1 MKGLRRF
8 GTLGLALVAFMS
20 MLLLSPAALAQSEF
34 PVFPADNPYGAFINT
49 HQFSIDKGATA
60 EWRKMEGVAYDPASK
75 RVYLAVT
82 AIEKG
87 MSDGQGDIQLPENKC
102 GMVMMGE
109 LDDNFNITALK
120 PAVVGGPY
128 DANNKDYA
136 CNPDAIANP
145 DNLFVDAKGNL
156 WIGEDTSY
164 HRNNFLWMWDGQNLN
179 RFASLPEGAEVT
191 GLRVQPNGT
200 VFTNIQHPDAMNIYP
215 YNAGVIGVVGN
226 YEAGKNFKSVPVP
239 QGEAA
244 RQMIVAKGD
253 YQVLARASEPI
264 PGSAPLAY
272 YGEIDWASG
281 GIQNM
286 CNDPD
291 GNMFLP
297 TNEAG
302 TEGYLYTNFECSPG
316 GVSKQ
321 YIKQGK
327 RGVWNVLEGHMVDFR
342 AVGGTW
348 NNCNASVTPWNTGL
362 TSEEYPPDTA
372 DEWPNWL
379 SHVDAYTRHLGYA
392 PNPYNYG
399 YNIELIPDGLGTKA
413 VKHYVMGRLS
423 KEMAQ
428 IMPDQKTAYFG
439 DDGTDR
445 VLYKFIADKAGDL
458 SAGTLYA
465 AKIKQDGMTLN
476 IEWITLGSGN
486 DTDIG
491 KAIAE
496 LGPQQ

>member
-1 MKGLRRF
+1 MPKWKLFGMFGLVVCS
-8 GTLGLALVAFMS
+8 LVMAIAPSSAF
-20 MLLLSPAALAQSEF
+20 AQNEF
-34 PVFPADNPYGAFINT
+34 PVFPSDNPYGAFINT

-60 EWRKMEGVAYDPASK
+60 EWRKMEGVAFDPASK
-75 RVYLAVT
+75 RLYLAVSEI
-82 AIEKG
+82 AKG
-87 MSDGQGDIQLPENKC
+87 MSDGKGDIQLPENKC
-102 GMVMMGE
+102 GAVMVGQ
-109 LDDNFNITALK
+109 LDDSFNLTSLT
-120 PAVVGGPY
+120 PLVVGGPY

-136 CNPDAIANP
+136 CNADAIANP
-145 DNLFVDAKGNL
+145 DNLFVDAQGNL

-164 HRNNFLWMWDGQNLN
+164 HRNNFLWMWDGKNLK

-200 VFTNIQHPDAMNIYP
+200 LFTNVQHPSAMNIYP
-215 YNAGVIGVVGN
+215 YNAGIIGVVAK
-226 YEAGKNFKSVPVP
+226 YDAGKNFNSIPVP

-244 RQMIVAKGD
+244 RQMIVAKGT

-264 PGSAPLAY
+264 PGSAPVAY
-272 YGEIDWASG
+272 YGEVTKAAG

-286 CNDPD
+286 CNNPD

-316 GVSKQ
+316 AASKQ
-321 YIKQGK
+321 YIKQDKKGM
-327 RGVWNVLEGHMVDFR
+327 WSVLEGRMVDFMP
-342 AVGGTW
+342 VGGTW

-372 DEWPNWL
+372 DEWPGWL
-379 SHVDAYTRHLGYA
+379 KLVNDYTTHLGYA

-399 YNIELIPDGLGTKA
+399 YNIELIPDELGTKT
-413 VKHYVMGRLS
+413 VKHYAMGRLS
-423 KEMAQ
+423 KEMAE
-428 IMPDQKTAYFG
+428 IMPDQRTVYFG

-445 VLYKFIADKAGDL
+445 VLYKFVADKAGDL

-465 AKIKQDGMTLN
+465 AKVMQNEATLSFN
-476 IEWITLGSGN
+476 WITLGSGN
-486 DTDIG
+486 DADIG

-496 LGPQQ
+496 LWPQQ